1 MGWWNS
7 LIRKAKTWF
16 SLTSIEKQLIG
27 QAMLLVPF
35 VTLSLHLFGLKF
47 TQRWLAY
54 LSEEPVVAPAT
65 EEQIWRTVQM
75 VRVAV
80 RYQQLWANCL
90 KRSLVLQTLLRLQGI
105 NSHLRIGVQNRDGK
119 FLAHAWV
126 EYQGVVLNDTQD
138 VELSYKPFEQSFQ
151 LPSP

>member
-7 LIRKAKTWF
+7 LIRKTKTWF
-16 SLTSIEKQLIG
+16 SLPSGEKLLIS

-35 VTLSLHLFGLKF
+35 VGMSLHLFGLKF
-47 TQRWLAY
+47 TQGWLAY
-54 LSEEPVVAPAT
+54 LPQGSVVAPAT
-65 EEQIWRTVQM
+65 EEQIWRTVRM

-105 NSHLRIGVQNRDGK
+105 NSNLRIGVQNQDGK

-138 VELSYKPFEQSFQ
+138 VNLHYHPFEQSFQ
-151 LPSP
+151 LPSQ